1 MCLYICWAGFTART
15 ADAAYAGDV
24 AYAAYDTYATYTARR
39 SSFPRCASART
50 PSSLTAMG
58 DMLQQQDGRLLLS
71 YVREVYTPIS
81 DDHGPELVAR
91 YSSDQGKTWG
101 EPVVLV
107 PALKP
112 PAK

>member
-1 MCLYICWAGFTART
+1 
-15 ADAAYAGDV
+15 
-24 AYAAYDTYATYTARR
+24 
-39 SSFPRCASART
+39 
-50 PSSLTAMG
+50 MG

-101 EPVVLV
+101 EEFTLV
-107 PALKP
+107 PKP
-112 PAK
+112 RPLSKYFYCHHRRRWRVRARANPSRVQFLPTCRRGVVDTIAHGGFVHRMRSRP